1 MSEQDAL
8 EPISEVLAET
18 GGFNYSAWK
27 VTEPDGEV
35 TYQLQL
41 NNVTIHF
48 FQEEWVEFL
57 TLAAMLPKK

>member
-1 MSEQDAL
+1 MSEQETL

-18 GGFNYSAWK
+18 NGFNYSAWK

-48 FQEEWVEFL
+48 FEEEWVEFL